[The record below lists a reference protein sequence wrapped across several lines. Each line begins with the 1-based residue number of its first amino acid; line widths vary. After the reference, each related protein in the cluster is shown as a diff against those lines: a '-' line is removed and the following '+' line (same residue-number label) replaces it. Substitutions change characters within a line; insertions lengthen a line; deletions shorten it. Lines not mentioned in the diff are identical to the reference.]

1 MPKIH
6 VMSDNLANKIAAG
19 EVVERSSSVV
29 KELVEN
35 AIDAGS
41 SIITIDLINGGLTG
55 ITITDNGCGMEH
67 DDALLSFQRHATS
80 TLLREDDLFF
90 ISTLGF
96 RGEALPSIASVS
108 EVDLVTCAKT
118 IGTHLHIKGGKLE
131 IDEPADKRVGT
142 RISIKNLFFNTPA
155 RLKYL
160 KSEPT
165 ELASCVSYIEK
176 IALSYPKI
184 KFTLNNN
191 ERAVVKTSGSG
202 NLKKTIHE
210 IYGLQVSSKLIEIKN
225 SNDDY
230 DIRGFICKPEILKS
244 NRYHMTTIVN
254 GRVIRNNDLNRA
266 INDAYYTYKPD
277 SKYPIVVINIETD
290 PTLIDVN
297 IHPTK
302 QDIKFSK
309 QDQLYNLITK
319 TIKDAL
325 YQNLLLPSAMERLK
339 ATNDVISKE
348 EINSIIEDKITLENK
363 STMDNTSNGNYS
375 LHTDALLA
383 QGEFNFNVFEDTVE
397 YNAKEKIKENPEIDS
412 QQQPENKIKSLNLHP
427 IGAINL
433 TFIVAQGD
441 DGLYLIDQHAAH
453 ERINYEKVLKYFQE
467 EKIITTPL
475 LVPLPI
481 ELTPTEFILV
491 QKNLE
496 LLKSMGFVLEEFGL
510 NTFVFKEHPI
520 WFKEGFEEEGLRR
533 VIDMIIKSGANFDVM
548 KFRDRAAAMLACKMS
563 IKANMSISLEVM
575 QHLLDD
581 LALCDNPYNCA
592 HGRPTI
598 INFSSYDL
606 NRMFKRI
613 MN

>member
-41 SIITIDLINGGLTG
+41 SIITIDLINGGLNG

-80 TLLREDDLFF
+80 KLLREDDLFF

-375 LHTDALLA
+375 LPTDALLA

-548 KFRDRAAAMLACKMS
+548 KFRDRAAAILACKMS

>member
-80 TLLREDDLFF
+80 KLLREDDLFF

-363 STMDNTSNGNYS
+363 STMDSTSNGNYS

>member
-1 MPKIH
+1 MSKIH

-41 SIITIDLINGGLTG
+41 SIITIDLINGGLNG

-80 TLLREDDLFF
+80 KLIREDDLFF

-131 IDEPADKRVGT
+131 IDEAADKRVGT
-142 RISIKNLFFNTPA
+142 RINIKNLFYNTPA

-176 IALSYPKI
+176 IALSYPQI

-277 SKYPIVVINIETD
+277 SKYPIVIINIETD

-309 QDQLYNLITK
+309 QEELYNLLNK
-319 TIKDAL
+319 TIKEAL
-325 YQNLLLPSAMERLK
+325 YKNLLLPSAMERLK
-339 ATNDVISKE
+339 ATNDIISKE
-348 EINSIIEDKITLENK
+348 EINSIIEDKINME
-363 STMDNTSNGNYS
+363 GNETKEDAS
-375 LHTDALLA
+375 LDYEVKESK
-383 QGEFNFNVFEDTVE
+383 QGEFNFGVAEDTVSYE
-397 YNAKEKIKENPEIDS
+397 QEEKRDDEDEPSISK
-412 QQQPENKIKSLNLHP
+412 NKIKSLNLHP

-467 EKIITTPL
+467 EKIVTTPL
-475 LVPLPI
+475 LVPMPI

-491 QKNLE
+491 QKNLD

-533 VIDMIIKSGANFDVM
+533 VIDMIIQSGANFDVM

-575 QHLLDD
+575 QHLIDD

>member
-41 SIITIDLINGGLTG
+41 SIITIDLINGGLNG

-80 TLLREDDLFF
+80 KLLREDDLFF

-191 ERAVVKTSGSG
+191 ERAVVKTSGSA

-375 LHTDALLA
+375 LPTDALLA

-533 VIDMIIKSGANFDVM
+533 VIDMIIQSGANFDVM

>member
-1 MPKIH
+1 MPRIH

-41 SIITIDLINGGLTG
+41 SIITIDLINGGLNG

-80 TLLREDDLFF
+80 KLIREDDLFL

-131 IDEPADKRVGT
+131 IDEAADKRVGT
-142 RISIKNLFFNTPA
+142 RINIKNLFYNTPA

-176 IALSYPKI
+176 IALSYPQI
-184 KFTLNNN
+184 KFTLTNN

-254 GRVIRNNDLNRA
+254 GRVIRNNDLNHA

-277 SKYPIVVINIETD
+277 SKYPIVIINIETD

-309 QDQLYNLITK
+309 QEELYNLLNK
-319 TIKDAL
+319 TIKEAL
-325 YQNLLLPSAMERLK
+325 YKNLLLPSAMERLK
-339 ATNDVISKE
+339 ATNDIISKE
-348 EINSIIEDKITLENK
+348 EINSIIEDKINME
-363 STMDNTSNGNYS
+363 DNETKEDAS
-375 LHTDALLA
+375 LDYEVKESK
-383 QGEFNFNVFEDTVE
+383 QGEFNFGVAEDTVSYE
-397 YNAKEKIKENPEIDS
+397 QEEKQDDEDEPSTSK
-412 QQQPENKIKSLNLHP
+412 NKIKSLNLHP

-467 EKIITTPL
+467 EKIVTTPL
-475 LVPLPI
+475 LVPMPI

-491 QKNLE
+491 QKNLD

-533 VIDMIIKSGANFDVM
+533 VIDMIIQSGANFDVM